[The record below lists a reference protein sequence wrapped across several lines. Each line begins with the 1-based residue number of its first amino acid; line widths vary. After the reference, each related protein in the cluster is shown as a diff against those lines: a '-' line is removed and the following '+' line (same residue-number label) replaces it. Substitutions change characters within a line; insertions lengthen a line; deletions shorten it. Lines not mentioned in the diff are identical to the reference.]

1 MIRPATNDSQATIV
15 YLGLRLDQ
23 VVDVDERKEVI
34 TTKVWVEQ
42 EWTDSKFTWN
52 PADYGGV
59 RMLHVPAEE
68 IWKPDIV
75 LYNNADGKYEITT
88 LTKAQV
94 FYNGLV
100 RWMPPALY
108 LTSCR
113 INVEFFPYDEQEC
126 SMRFGSWT
134 YDGSKVE
141 LRHHLQKYVPE
152 MTRPIYIDYAADLY
166 EFNSTI
172 EFEVLSMSAKCQE
185 RYYKYSHHAYP
196 EVTFY
201 LRMRRRTIFYTFN
214 LMMPCVAITALM
226 LLTFYLPP
234 ESREKISLSINVF
247 ISLTLFFLLISE
259 TIPPTSLAVPLLG
272 KYLLFT
278 IILITSSIV
287 STVLVLSLHFR
298 SAKTHVISTFTKT
311 VFLEFLPRLMR
322 LNPPR
327 SGVHGNKD
335 KTRSKAHYEG
345 ELPIEMH
352 QHTRKQAGLSNH
364 NTWTLRPRPPKPP
377 SPQEMICPTRL
388 SLSNRSLQRRP
399 SLTSAVAPST
409 GQPNRLSGGKRPE
422 DDSSVYLDPLVAAI
436 SQSLEKE
443 EPCVQARIS
452 RKLRQVMHGTD
463 YIAQRFQDVKMDNDV
478 SVCCTRQ
485 RTRVHFYCGEFLL
498 RSNS

>member
-1 MIRPATNDSQATIV
+1 MADWSKTLKYLPFTRFIGFLPPCCGKDCAIV
-15 YLGLRLDQ
+15 FLVMEKTLNCSNPCVCLLRFRQ
-23 VVDVDERKEVI
+23 DERKEVI

-172 EFEVLSMSAKCQE
+172 EFEVLSMSATCQE

-196 EVTFY
+196 EVTFK

-214 LMMPCVAITALM
+214 LMMPCVAISALM

-234 ESREKISLSINVF
+234 ESREKISLSINIF

-298 SAKTHVISTFTKT
+298 SAKTHVISAFTRT
-311 VFLEFLPRLMR
+311 VFLGLLPRLMR

-327 SGVHGNKD
+327 SEASRNKVCD
-335 KTRSKAHYEG
+335 DHLHCCLSGPYGTNKTAFMKR
-345 ELPIEMH
+345 I
-352 QHTRKQAGLSNH
+352 
-364 NTWTLRPRPPKPP
+364 PKK
-377 SPQEMICPTRL
+377 
-388 SLSNRSLQRRP
+388 LQRLRERKRE
-399 SLTSAVAPST
+399 SM
-409 GQPNRLSGGKRPE
+409 QEIRL
-422 DDSSVYLDPLVAAI
+422 DS
-436 SQSLEKE
+436 
-443 EPCVQARIS
+443 IS
-452 RKLRQVMHGTD
+452 RKQSIR
-463 YIAQRFQDVKMDNDV
+463 
-478 SVCCTRQ
+478 
-485 RTRVHFYCGEFLL
+485 
-498 RSNS
+498 